1 MGKLSTHV
9 LDNSIGKPATEMRIE
24 LVRFSNGKVEHL
36 KDVTTNKDGR
46 TDELLL
52 SGETMASGHYEL
64 RFFVADYYT
73 LMGVDQDEPPFL
85 DVVPVRFWISNE
97 EANYHVPLLVTPWS
111 YSTYRGS

>member
-9 LDNSIGKPATEMRIE
+9 LDNTIGKPAAEMRIE
-24 LVRFSNGKVEHL
+24 LVRFADGKVEHL
-36 KDVTTNKDGR
+36 KDVITNKDGR

-52 SGETMASGHYEL
+52 DANSMATGHYEL

-73 LMGVDQDEPPFL
+73 LNGTDQDEPPFL
-85 DVVPVRFWISNE
+85 DVVPIRFWISDDT
-97 EANYHVPLLVTPWS
+97 ANYHVPLLVTPWA